1 MTIWLDVTTSA
12 SFHPPPTGILRV
24 ELNLAEALCEADSA
38 IELCLYESQ
47 ASRFS
52 ALSRA
57 QFERIVEFQQTVP
70 PITGKV
76 ELNVERRDLRPSG
89 GIEIFAR
96 GDTMITCGMTWRPHI
111 GNMPHLY
118 AMQRSISVRL
128 ITMCHDIIPI
138 KFTHLVPGLAAIYEP
153 YVREMVRHADHVL
166 CPSRCTRRDLLRWAQ
181 SIGEEPPKASV
192 MPMGCRPMSSARE
205 GISGKIADVLAQRFL
220 LCVSTIESRK
230 NQQTL
235 CRAYMRLVDW
245 GIADLPLLVLAG
257 GMGHGGQDVINEI
270 GLDRRL
276 AGRVIALV
284 GCSDADLAALYG
296 GCLFAL
302 YPSLYEGW
310 GLPVSEALA
319 NGKFCV
325 CSNQGALPEAGQDF
339 VDYADPW
346 DVDEWANKI
355 LRYIASPSTVAQREF
370 DIKQNFQAATWR
382 DSAAHVLAVA
392 SRIAE
397 D

>member
-1 MTIWLDVTTSA
+1 MTIWLDLTTSA

-24 ELNLAEALCEADSA
+24 ELNLAQALCEANSE

-47 ASRFS
+47 AGRFS
-52 ALSRA
+52 ALARGE
-57 QFERIVEFQQTVP
+57 FERIVEFQQTVP

-76 ELNVERRDLRPSG
+76 ELNVERRDLRPG
-89 GIEIFAR
+89 GMEIFAR
-96 GDTMITCGMTWRPHI
+96 GDILIMCGTTWRAHI

-118 AMQRSISVRL
+118 AMQTSIGLRL
-128 ITMCHDIIPI
+128 IAMCHDIIAI
-138 KFTHLVPGLAAIYEP
+138 KFTHLVPGLAAVYEP

-181 SIGEEPPKASV
+181 SIGEELPRASV
-192 MPMGCRPMSSARE
+192 MPMGCRPMSPARE
-205 GISGKIADVLAQRFL
+205 RVSAKVAEVLAQRFL
-220 LCVSTIESRK
+220 LCVSTIENRK

-235 CRAYMRLVDW
+235 CRAYARLVDW
-245 GIADLPLLVLAG
+245 GVADLPLLVFAG
-257 GMGHGGQDVINEI
+257 GIGHGGQDVINEI
-270 GLDRRL
+270 GFDRRL

-284 GCSDADLAALYG
+284 GCSDADLAALYR

-310 GLPVSEALA
+310 GLPVSETLA

-325 CSNQGALPEAGQDF
+325 CSNQGALPEAGRDF

-355 LRYIASPSTVAQREF
+355 LRYIGTPSAVAQREF
-370 DIKQNFQAATWR
+370 DIRQDFREVSWR

-392 SRIAE
+392 SRLADE
-397 D
+397 